1 MSLLRKIVSG
11 LWSLFQKNRAE
22 RELDAELNDFLEM
35 AAQEKLKQSMTRQ
48 EALRMVRLEHGSV
61 GTTREIVRSAGWE
74 SFVEACWQDLRFAAR
89 VLRKS
94 PGFTTV
100 VVLTLALGI
109 GANTAIF
116 QLLDAV
122 TMRTLP
128 VSKPEE
134 LVEVDVADMTYA
146 RGSVESWHPAVTNP
160 IWEEIV
166 RRQDAFSKIFAW
178 SPGLF
183 NLNQSGEAR
192 WASGLEVSGG
202 FFSAL
207 GIQPAMGRL
216 FVDADDQHSCDA
228 QRAVLSYAF
237 WQSEYAGDP
246 SVIGRRITLEH
257 GLYEI
262 IGVVPENF
270 TGLEVG
276 RKFDV
281 AVPLCAEATLS
292 GDDNRLNS
300 STDWWLIVMARLKPG
315 WTLDRARAELSAIS
329 PAIFEASVR
338 PDYPNVSLPAYLK
351 FTLTAHPAGGGISQL
366 RESYSR
372 SLWLLFGITALVL
385 LIACANLAN
394 LMLARAGARERE
406 WTLRAALG
414 ASRGHLLRQTLTE
427 SVLLAV
433 TGTVLAVWLAGFLS
447 RLLLQLLATRDN
459 PIFLPIP
466 LDWRTLAFTAGVTVG
481 TCILFSLAPVLRSIN
496 ASPSAA
502 LKSSGRGITSGRG
515 RFSTRRVL
523 VVCQIA
529 FSLMLLIEALL
540 FTRSFVN
547 LTTVNTGLDS
557 HGVLISYLD
566 LSRLNLPVERR
577 LPFKSDLIQRLEQ
590 IPGVAA
596 AAETDIVPLSGSRRS
611 NQIWMQGSDSYHQT
625 ECMFSTVGDGFF
637 QTLGI
642 HVLAGRNFASSD
654 ILASPG
660 VAIVNESFVRE
671 VLNGRNPLGLEFWR
685 EATPRQPEAKFEIVG
700 VVNNSKYRSLWQP
713 PGPVIYLP
721 ESQNLHPEA
730 FAQVVVR
737 ANSPPTVILPS
748 VKQTVAQISPDIIA
762 TFQVFDTMV
771 HDSLTNERLM
781 AWLSSF
787 FGLLAILLA
796 ATGLYGVIAY
806 MVLQRTNEVGIRMAL
821 GADGGSILRL
831 FLGETIS
838 LLVVGCLTG
847 AALSLTSNQAART
860 LLYGLKPF
868 DPVTLF
874 ASVLLVA
881 VVAIAA
887 SFIPTRR
894 AMRVDPTVALRY
906 E

>member
-1 MSLLRKIVSG
+1 MTLLRNVAIG
-11 LWSLFQKNRAE
+11 LRSLFRKERAE
-22 RELDAELNDFLEM
+22 GELHEELRDFLEL
-35 AAQEKLKQSMTRQ
+35 AAEEKMKRGKSRQ
-48 EALRMVRLEHGSV
+48 DALRLVRLEHGSLSA
-61 GTTREIVRSAGWE
+61 TKETVRAAGWE
-74 SFVEACWQDLRFAAR
+74 SCVESFWLDLRFAAR

-94 PGFTTV
+94 PGFTAV
-100 VVLTLALGI
+100 VALTLAFGI

-122 TMRTLP
+122 TMRSLP

-134 LVEVDVADMTYA
+134 LVEVDVADMTSA
-146 RGSVESWHPAVTNP
+146 RGSVESWHPTVTNP

-166 RRQDAFSKIFAW
+166 RRQGAFANFFAW

-183 NLNQSGEAR
+183 NLNRTGEAR
-192 WASGLEVSGG
+192 WASGLEVSGS
-202 FFSAL
+202 FFSTL
-207 GIQPAMGRL
+207 GIQPRLGRL
-216 FVDADDQHSCDA
+216 FVDADDQGGCNG

-237 WQSEYAGDP
+237 WQSEYVGDS
-246 SVIGRRITLEH
+246 SVIGRKITLEH
-257 GLYEI
+257 GPYEI
-262 IGVVPENF
+262 IGVAPQNF

-281 AVPLCAEATLS
+281 AVPLCAEATLN
-292 GDDNRLNS
+292 GDDSRLTS
-300 STDWWLIVMARLKPG
+300 STTWWLIVMARLKPG
-315 WTLDRARAELSAIS
+315 WTLERARSELSAIS

-338 PDYPNVSLPAYLK
+338 PDYPQVSLPAYLK
-351 FTLTAHPAGGGISQL
+351 FKLTAYPASGGISQL

-385 LIACANLAN
+385 LVACANLAN

-414 ASRGHLLRQTLTE
+414 ASRGHLIRQTLTE
-427 SVLLAV
+427 SLLLAIS
-433 TGTVLAVWLAGFLS
+433 GTVLAVWLAGFLS
-447 RLLLQLLATRDN
+447 RLLVQLLATQDN
-459 PIFLPIP
+459 PIFLPVP

-481 TCILFSLAPVLRSIN
+481 TCVLFSLAPVLRSIS
-496 ASPSAA
+496 ASPSVA
-502 LKSSGRGITSGRG
+502 LKSSGRGMTTGRE
-515 RFSTRRVL
+515 RLSMRRLL

-547 LTTVNTGLDS
+547 LTTANTGMDA

-566 LSRLNLPVERR
+566 LSRLTLPIERR
-577 LPFKSDLIQRLEQ
+577 QPFTSDLIRRLEQ
-590 IPGVAA
+590 VPGVEAVA
-596 AAETDIVPLSGSRRS
+596 QTDIVPLSGSRRS
-611 NQIWMQGSDSYHQT
+611 NQVWMQGWDSTRPT
-625 ECMFSTVGDGFF
+625 ECMFAMVGDGFF
-637 QTLGI
+637 KTMGI
-642 HVLAGRNFASSD
+642 RVLAGRNFATSD
-654 ILASPG
+654 IPASPS
-660 VAIVNESFVRE
+660 VAIVNESFVRQL
-671 VLNGRNPLGLEFWR
+671 LNGKNPLGLEFWR
-685 EATPRQPEAKFEIVG
+685 EATPRQPEMKFQIVG
-700 VVNNSKYRSLWQP
+700 VVNDSKYRSLWQP

-721 ESQNLHPEA
+721 QSQDSRPDA
-730 FAQVVVR
+730 FAQVLIR
-737 ANSPPTVILPS
+737 ASLPPSVILPS
-748 VKQTVAQISPDIIA
+748 VKQTVSQINPDIIA

-821 GADGGSILRL
+821 GADRRSILRL
-831 FLGETIS
+831 FLGETTS
-838 LLVVGCLTG
+838 LLLVGCLVG

-868 DPVTLF
+868 DPVTFLLG
-874 ASVLLVA
+874 VLLVA
-881 VVAIAA
+881 VVAILA
-887 SFIPTRR
+887 SYVPTRR
-894 AMRVDPTVALRY
+894 ALRVDPIVALRY